1 MVLDFIVFHF
11 RIETGRISPLFLI
24 VMDITICSVF
34 TMYFMCFRDWGWLY
48 FLTISYCIGYYSVL
62 CIHNVF
68 YVFSGLGLVVFP
80 HYFLLHWILQYA
92 LYSRCILCVFRTE
105 AGRISLLVL
114 MVLGILA
121 LDIVYI
127 AVVISYCVQ
136 CSLLVFYIRG
146 LQEKVKEK
154 IIDLPQAVKVGK

>member
-1 MVLDFIVFHF
+1 
-11 RIETGRISPLFLI
+11 
-24 VMDITICSVF
+24 
-34 TMYFMCFRDWGWLY
+34 
-48 FLTISYCIGYYSVL
+48 
-62 CIHNVF
+62 
-68 YVFSGLGLVVFP
+68 
-80 HYFLLHWILQYA
+80 
-92 LYSRCILCVFRTE
+92 
-105 AGRISLLVL
+105 